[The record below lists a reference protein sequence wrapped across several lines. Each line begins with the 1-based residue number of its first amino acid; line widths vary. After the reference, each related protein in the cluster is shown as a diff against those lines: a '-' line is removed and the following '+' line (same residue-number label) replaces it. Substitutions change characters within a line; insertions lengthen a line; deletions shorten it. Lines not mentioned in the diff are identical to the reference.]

1 MEKNILWTIMV
12 IVGTIK
18 SILFFY
24 RNRGEHSEREYIFLT
39 IIIAVLIMA
48 YYFIN
53 GKYVG
58 YN

>member
-1 MEKNILWTIMV
+1 MEKNILWIILV
-12 IVGTIK
+12 IVGTIQ
-18 SILFFY
+18 SVLFFY
-24 RNRGEHSEREYIFLT
+24 RNYGEHSEKKYILLT
-39 IIIAVLIMA
+39 ILIVILIMT